1 MEVGWGLGV
10 QVGWGLE
17 VQVGAG
23 DLHER
28 EIIKSGKVDFGKS
41 GFRAL
46 APAPPPT
53 FKIFEYLFSIG
64 GIWGGQKIT
73 MTLKPLSR
81 FL

>member
-1 MEVGWGLGV
+1 M
-10 QVGWGLE
+10 GWGLE

-28 EIIKSGKVDFGKS
+28 EIIKSWKVDFGKS

-46 APAPPPT
+46 APAPPPNL
-53 FKIFEYLFSIG
+53 KNFEYLFSIG
-64 GIWGGQKIT
+64 GIRGGQKIP
-73 MTLKPLSR
+73 MALKPLSR